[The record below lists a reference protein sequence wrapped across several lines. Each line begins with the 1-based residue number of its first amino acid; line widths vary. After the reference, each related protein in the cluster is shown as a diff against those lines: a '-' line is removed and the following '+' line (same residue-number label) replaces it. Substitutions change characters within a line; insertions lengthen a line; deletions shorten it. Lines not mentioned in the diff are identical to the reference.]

1 MFKVKLTVKIYTY
14 LVVCDFV
21 IMRKF
26 MATPKDS
33 AIQLINHVSDN
44 ATWSDIMYELYVKQK
59 IETGLLDVK
68 EGRTISHNEVKNR
81 ILSKPKS

>member
-1 MFKVKLTVKIYTY
+1 
-14 LVVCDFV
+14 
-21 IMRKF
+21 

-59 IETGLLDVK
+59 IETGLKDIE
-68 EGRTISHNEVKNR
+68 EGRTISHNVSAISIQVVMGNHISRHE
-81 ILSKPKS
+81 